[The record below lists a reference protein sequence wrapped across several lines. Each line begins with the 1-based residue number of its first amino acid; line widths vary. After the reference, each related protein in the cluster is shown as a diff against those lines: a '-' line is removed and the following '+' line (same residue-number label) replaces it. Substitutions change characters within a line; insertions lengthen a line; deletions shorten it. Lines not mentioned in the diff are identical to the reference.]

1 MIIGDRFDLQKMLD
15 EIREDEGTETQV
27 EKHLDQAEITRLILE
42 KLSRERKN

>member
-1 MIIGDRFDLQKMLD
+1 MTIGDRYDLQKMLD
-15 EIREDEGTETQV
+15 EIREDEGTGTQA